1 LDALPPARPGNG
13 PSTASRKDARDEEM
27 TRIFDD
33 QQRLR
38 ENMRSLKGSSEEKL
52 LLQRYTAQLNDQET
66 QLEKLRKE
74 IESLGAKKD
83 AEVEKLTKLVRELT
97 FDVKL

>member
-1 LDALPPARPGNG
+1 
-13 PSTASRKDARDEEM
+13 M

-38 ENMRSLKGSSEEKL
+38 ENMRSLKGSSEEKM

-83 AEVEKLTKLVRELT
+83 AEVEKLTKLVRDLT

>member
-1 LDALPPARPGNG
+1 
-13 PSTASRKDARDEEM
+13 M
-27 TRIFDD
+27 
-33 QQRLR
+33 Q
-38 ENMRSLKGSSEEKL
+38 SLKGSSEEKQ

-83 AEVEKLTKLVRELT
+83 AEAEKLTKLVRELT